1 MARKTKAERAAE
13 EAAQLAAGWQVF
25 AAEYNKRLTMLVYN
39 FGRLGHAQFTVQF
52 LPESQ
57 EFALQTD
64 QDWHSEWKFP
74 LVLPELRD
82 NDFMWNMSDAERAVE
97 RHLEEVA
104 RAEEQERKRVS
115 ALNKLSPEERAL
127 LGL

>member
-1 MARKTKAERAAE
+1 MARKTKAEREAE
-13 EAAQLAAGWQVF
+13 EAAQLAAGWREF

-39 FGRLGHAQFTVQF
+39 FGRLGHAQFTIQF

-57 EFALQTD
+57 EFVLQTD

-82 NDFMWNMSDAERAVE
+82 NDFMWKLPIAERAVE

-104 RAEEQERKRVS
+104 RAEERERKRVS